1 MTELLELTPE
11 IFKMIVHEFNAE
23 SPSSTWKLRSV
34 CRTFAAEIEDDL
46 LSHQPENVVEKTP
59 EVIKNKMA
67 EYLIIHLHKISDVN
81 DPLLKMLRR
90 MADYLI
96 RELAIPEKDR
106 KVTETSMIEGFVRV
120 CQPTRVNT
128 MMWGRF
134 RGIHPLCTS
143 FVNIDND
150 GELDH
155 WQKVVAAMAFLAFDL
170 VRTLLATMPLNTWIP
185 GIYIGRCPLVM
196 AVAANNNGL
205 FNEVMDHFNQL
216 IKTSRGRDMCRNGYD
231 FDDAFYIAVNTGNS
245 RFVEELVE
253 FCPRLR
259 HYVPKE
265 TYNEWLDAAIAS
277 LNTDIVKSVL
287 LLCSS
292 RDKVNPYILAN
303 ACRTGSTDIVNTL
316 LNEGNV
322 GVNKSLLVS
331 FKAHPL
337 CCAIQYGDIP
347 IIGAVLDAG
356 ADINGK
362 AYRPKLES
370 PGLTC
375 SPLEI
380 AFERG
385 DKAVIQFLLSR
396 GATIPPRADW
406 PRVRRLYDV
415 VREVAIANGWE
426 NVPTYPYWKTIV
438 STRGT
443 TTLEVDE

>member
-106 KVTETSMIEGFVRV
+106 KVTETNLGAY
-120 CQPTRVNT
+120 
-128 MMWGRF
+128 
-134 RGIHPLCTS
+134 IH
-143 FVNIDND
+143 F
-150 GELDH
+150 
-155 WQKVVAAMAFLAFDL
+155 VVAAMAFLAFDL

-265 TYNEWLDAAIAS
+265 TYNEWLDSAIAS

-316 LNEGNV
+316 LNEGN
-322 GVNKSLLVS
+322 
-331 FKAHPL
+331 AHPL

-362 AYRPKLES
+362 AYRPELEY

-396 GATIPPRADW
+396 GATIPPRAD
-406 PRVRRLYDV
+406 
-415 VREVAIANGWE
+415 
-426 NVPTYPYWKTIV
+426 
-438 STRGT
+438 
-443 TTLEVDE
+443 

>member
-1 MTELLELTPE
+1 MTELLDLTPE
-11 IFKMIVHEFNAE
+11 IFKMIVHELNAE

-34 CRTFAAEIEDDL
+34 CRTFATEIEDNL
-46 LSHQPENVVEKTP
+46 LSKQPENVVEKMP
-59 EVIKNKMA
+59 KVIKNKMA
-67 EYLIIHLHKISDVN
+67 EYLNIHLHKISDVN

-143 FVNIDND
+143 FVNINND
-150 GELDH
+150 AELDH
-155 WQKVVAAMAFLAFDL
+155 WQKIVAAMAFLAFDL
-170 VRTLLATMPLNTWIP
+170 VRTLLATMPLNTRIP

-205 FNEVMDHFNQL
+205 FNEVMDHLNQL
-216 IKTSRGRDMCRNGYD
+216 IKTPRGRYMCRSAYA
-231 FDDAFYIAVNTGNS
+231 FDDAFYIAVNTGKS
-245 RFVEELVE
+245 RFVKELVE
-253 FCPRLR
+253 FCPRLP
-259 HYVPKE
+259 HYVTKE
-265 TYNEWLDAAIAS
+265 TYNKWLDAAIAS
-277 LNTDIVKSVL
+277 LNADIVKSVL

-292 RDKVNPYILAN
+292 RDKVNPYLFTN

-322 GVNKSLLVS
+322 DVNKSLIVS
-331 FKAHPL
+331 FKDHPL

-362 AYRPKLES
+362 VHRAKLES
-370 PGLTC
+370 PGHTC
-375 SPLEI
+375 SPLEM
-380 AFERG
+380 AFERR
-385 DKAVIQFLLSR
+385 DKAVIQFLLSK
-396 GATIPPRADW
+396 GAEIPPRAVW
-406 PRVRRLYDV
+406 PRARRLYDV
-415 VREVAIANGWE
+415 VRGAAIAKGWE
-426 NVPTYPYWKTIV
+426 NVPTYFY
-438 STRGT
+438 
-443 TTLEVDE
+443 